1 MTREILIGLLVVMVA
16 CGDAGGGE
24 ATSTGAA
31 SSSSTAAPTTGVG
44 EESSSGAASSSSSG
58 SESSSGG
65 EDPFDVEPMCSS
77 GKMWMLGDEGSPHMH
92 PGRACRACHMQM
104 EPEIFAR
111 YPIAG
116 TLYATGHEID
126 DCRGVD
132 GGMVPVF
139 IEITTADARII
150 KLAVNSSGN
159 FMYDVEEDGGPLMYP
174 ITAKVVQGD
183 KQRPM
188 LTPQVTG
195 DCNGCHTEV
204 GTGGAPGR
212 IVLP

>member
-1 MTREILIGLLVVMVA
+1 MTREILIGLLVALGA

-24 ATSTGAA
+24 GTSTGVVG
-31 SSSSTAAPTTGVG
+31 SSSTAAPTTGVG
-44 EESSSGAASSSSSG
+44 EESSSSEGSSG
-58 SESSSGG
+58 SGSSSGG
-65 EDPFDVEPMCSS
+65 GDPFDVEPMCSS

-132 GGMVPVF
+132 GGVVPVV
-139 IEITTADARII
+139 IEITTADARVI

-183 KQRPM
+183 RQRPM

>member
-1 MTREILIGLLVVMVA
+1 MLTQAATVRAMVRAIFIGLTTVLFA

-24 ATSTGAA
+24 TG
-31 SSSSTAAPTTGVG
+31 
-44 EESSSGAASSSSSG
+44 ESEA
-58 SESSSGG
+58 SESSG
-65 EDPFDVEPMCSS
+65 DPFDVEPLCSS
-77 GKMWMLGDEGSPHMH
+77 GKMWTMGDEGSPHMH
-92 PGRACRACHMQM
+92 PGRACRTCHMQE
-104 EPEIFAR
+104 EPEEAGR

-116 TLYATGHEID
+116 TVYATGHEID
-126 DCRGVD
+126 DCLGVD
-132 GGMVPVF
+132 GEAVPVF
-139 IEITTADARII
+139 VELTTADARLI

-159 FMYDVEEDGGPLMYP
+159 FLYDVEEDGGPLMYP
-174 ITAKVVQGD
+174 ITARLIQGD

-195 DCNGCHTEV
+195 DCNACHTEA